1 MPFEVQDFFVTTLL
15 AAALVTAPWTVPAF
29 FRGIFGTAR
38 GISSFF
44 S

>member
-15 AAALVTAPWTVPAF
+15 AVALMSAPWTVPAILK
-29 FRGIFGTAR
+29 GIFGTAR